1 LSDKLPG
8 NLAEILSLRLR
19 LRKEFRFFQRADQ
32 VVAERVEDS
41 QRFFVRRWQYEMFLR
56 FDGKRTFEEAAKEVF
71 QKEGGGFT
79 AVGLLNFYRWLYQ
92 ENLVLCKCD
101 SVVELVGD
109 DGETGA
115 PVNSPNVTMAD
126 QEGAP
131 RNQGR
136 VKPLWNAV
144 DDILPENPG
153 MKQAIKVAAMVV
165 FGLSALRLGF
175 VTAPVFEP
183 PVNRLY
189 AEVGKFF
196 YEDTRQPNGSESTR
210 NIADSSKK
218 EVQLAGRVDSPQPA
232 AVKSASEN
240 SGLKIPDVTPRGS
253 TEIGESSDSL
263 AVSMAKIE
271 DLRRRMSECRIRRD
285 EFYIQ
290 NNEAGYRQEVEKM
303 SALAKEIGEI
313 ESKL

>member
-1 LSDKLPG
+1 M
-8 NLAEILSLRLR
+8 AEILSLRLR
-19 LRKEFRFFQRADQ
+19 LRKEFRFFQTADQ

-41 QRFFVRRWQYEMFLR
+41 QRFFVRHWQYEMFLR

-92 ENLVLCKCD
+92 EDIVLCECD
-101 SVVELVGD
+101 SVFELVGD
-109 DGETGA
+109 YGETGA
-115 PVNSPNVTMAD
+115 PVNPLNATTVD
-126 QEGAP
+126 QGGAP

-136 VKPLWNAV
+136 VKPLWNVV
-144 DDILPENPG
+144 DDILPEKPG
-153 MKQAIKVAAMVV
+153 MKQAFKVAAMIV
-165 FGLSALRLGF
+165 FGLSVFRLGI

-210 NIADSSKK
+210 GIVDSPKK
-218 EVQLAGRVDSPQPA
+218 EVQLAGRVDFPQPA
-232 AVKSASEN
+232 AVESAPKN
-240 SGLKIPDVTPRGS
+240 SGLEIPDVTPRGS
-253 TEIGESSDSL
+253 PEIGESSDTL
-263 AVSMAKIE
+263 AVSMAEIE